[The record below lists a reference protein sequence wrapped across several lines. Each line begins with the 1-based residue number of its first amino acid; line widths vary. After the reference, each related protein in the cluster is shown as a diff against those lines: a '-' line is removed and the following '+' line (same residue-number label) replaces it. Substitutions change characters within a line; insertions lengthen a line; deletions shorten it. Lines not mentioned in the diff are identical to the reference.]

1 MEGDRKRPSDGPVSD
16 AKRVSTDND
25 GPVTSE
31 DIEEFQKDALFREL
45 TSCKRQRDELQAQLD
60 ASKVGDDKLKEELKA
75 LTEKYLDAS
84 KRVERLS
91 SPIVARVMHIKN
103 GESTSSADS
112 PSAETSSKP
121 ESTSEGQ
128 QIPEGNESAQILE
141 LKSKLA
147 AAQGEVEKT
156 KEFISVED
164 KKRQEL
170 ESRVRALDEKL
181 ASAPKTAEVT
191 ESRLKEAYAETQRL
205 AEEARDLQKEISEL
219 KAGQNDF
226 ENKVRQKNEA
236 NVAALESRLAAAEG
250 DVGRIRSARDELL
263 SEVNILKAESAEHR
277 NEAVRYKELA
287 ELSSVNGDTSGATNG
302 TSGDS
307 TAKDA
312 EFETLPSD
320 ADGLKERCWS
330 LIRQNKAL
338 SEEITGLEQGF
349 SRASAKAKQAVKAT
363 ASAEQKLGV
372 LNTAKVRS
380 DEKYINAM
388 RARDSMSQELQR
400 TKAVLARSAEVV
412 SDLKA
417 QEQRVGGQV
426 SKLQRQVAQTE
437 VLLQQRKHE
446 NDLIRRSKAEADGL
460 VATLRLGSEKL
471 REQLAQRDVE
481 KAAADM
487 ARRNAETDVEKLKR
501 ELDTQRAI
509 NGLGSATDVQEQLES
524 LRSIAMCPVC
534 QKNWK
539 NRAIS
544 TCGHTLCNECVQN
557 RLNARMRSCPMC
569 NGHFASNDVLPI
581 HL

>member
-1 MEGDRKRPSDGPVSD
+1 MESDRKRPSDGPVSD

-45 TSCKRQRDELQAQLD
+45 TSCKRERDELQTQLD
-60 ASKVGDDKLKEELKA
+60 ASKLGDDKLKEELKA
-75 LTEKYLDAS
+75 LTEKYLNVS

-103 GESTSSADS
+103 GESVPSSDS
-112 PSAETSSKP
+112 PSSDPSSKP
-121 ESTSEGQ
+121 EGNSDGQKGSEV
-128 QIPEGNESAQILE
+128 NENAQILE

-156 KEFISVED
+156 KEFISAED

-170 ESRVRALDEKL
+170 ENKVRSLDEKL

-191 ESRLKEAYAETQRL
+191 ESRLKEAYSETQRL
-205 AEEARDLQKEISEL
+205 AEEARNLQKEISEL

-226 ENKVRQKNEA
+226 ENKIRQKNEA
-236 NVAALESRLAAAEG
+236 NITALESRLAAAEG
-250 DVGRIRSARDELL
+250 DVGRIRAARDELL

-277 NEAVRYKELA
+277 NEAARYKELA
-287 ELSSVNGDTSGATNG
+287 ELSTVNGDASGSTNG
-302 TSGDS
+302 TSNDN
-307 TAKDA
+307 TAKDS
-312 EFETLPSD
+312 EFETLPGD

-349 SRASAKAKQAVKAT
+349 ARASTKAKQAVKAT

-388 RARDSMSQELQR
+388 RARDSLSQELQR
-400 TKAVLARSAEVV
+400 TKAALARSAEVV

-417 QEQRVGGQV
+417 QEQRVSGQV